1 MYVFI
6 ALLEGYEVA
15 IGDGSDEGGG
25 VAELG
30 RVSSLFSE
38 THVAR
43 FAFVLL
49 LLIALRLHHRL
60 VFQFQFRLLLTGL
73 ATCSRPSQHL
83 QDLACQRAFAEH
95 LESFFGVLRNFDVV
109 LLLYHLNAAIY

>member
-15 IGDGSDEGGG
+15 IGDGGDEGGG
-25 VAELG
+25 VAEIG
-30 RVSSLFSE
+30 RVSSLLGE

-49 LLIALRLHHRL
+49 LLIALRLHH
-60 VFQFQFRLLLTGL
+60 
-73 ATCSRPSQHL
+73 
-83 QDLACQRAFAEH
+83 
-95 LESFFGVLRNFDVV
+95 
-109 LLLYHLNAAIY
+109 